1 MSSVDSNAKKFAE
14 EWIAAQADLSANAN
28 AAQADVLPITNKE
41 PVKKEGPNPLSAERW
56 VDYGFD
62 PETLETYGIRDI
74 SAAEAVEI
82 GFSNAHDGIY
92 ITYPRD
98 SDSRIRWHLT
108 GFSAAASA
116 GKYGQRPNTLPAM
129 YYPPTLGSGWQSN
142 TSLPIVITEG
152 EFKAIAVDMLV
163 NTINPLVAPVSVG
176 GVFSWQSNKMGIDL
190 IEDFKAVAW
199 VGRTVYLAFDM
210 DQNTNAMVAL
220 ALSRLT
226 NKLCELGALVMVV
239 QWPAEGGKGI
249 DDYLTKQ
256 ALPRDTWVGLAAEA
270 QFANHVARVL
280 ELNTRFTYCEVQQ
293 QIYDSQNMTYI
304 APKSFCS
311 DFFTQKIKVQTGVK
325 NGVATLKDM
334 PVGMYWLQS
343 PCRVTVVEPV
353 FMPGKPRLIE
363 SSGRRYLNTWMGW
376 GQGLRAKGLEPVKG
390 DVSLFYKF
398 LEATFGGESQ
408 EHVKYLVKRLAWIF
422 QQPTKKHP
430 TWLYF
435 LGKPL
440 QGKSTLINIISELVG
455 TKYTAN
461 VDEDIVRGQ
470 FAEWRSDKML
480 VTFDDSSIKDPRI
493 IRQLL
498 KRLTTETNS
507 QVNLKYVKA
516 QTTESYFSFMFATNS
531 VDALLDHDDRRALV
545 LEAECKWSFEAG
557 EWAAFD
563 AWRVTRVGMQALLH
577 HLMYEVKIEAAF
589 YNEVPP
595 KTHARE
601 LVIEV
606 GESNWD
612 DLINYFAM
620 AKSHVQWPKPASGE
634 MREWRPTV
642 FTVDMLRSVFLLRNG
657 ESERFKAN
665 AATLVGKLV
674 RYGARRCTCEESSD
688 TRGRL
693 LLDREQ
699 VTLWTWDLLWMH
711 RSRGDY
717 LVEYRHLQKTLPELF
732 PGTVKA
738 KF

>member
-1 MSSVDSNAKKFAE
+1 MSEAENKAKQFTD
-14 EWIAAQADLSANAN
+14 EWIAAQTDM
-28 AAQADVLPITNKE
+28 QATQSVVLPITSGE
-41 PVKKEGPNPLSAERW
+41 PAAKNGDNPLSTRRW
-56 VDYGFD
+56 EDYGFHTS
-62 PETLETYGIRDI
+62 TLKTYKIKDI
-74 SAAEAVEI
+74 SASEATEL
-82 GFSNAHDGIY
+82 GFGNVHDGIY

-108 GFSAAASA
+108 GFAAVASA
-116 GKYGQRPNTLPAM
+116 GKYGQKPNTLPAM
-129 YYPPTLGSGWQSN
+129 YYPPTMGKLWMNN
-142 TSLPIVITEG
+142 TSIPVVVTEG
-152 EFKAIAVDMLV
+152 EFKAIAVDLLV
-163 NTINPLVAPVSVG
+163 NGDSPPIVAPISVG
-176 GVFSWQSNKMGIDL
+176 GVFSWQSSKTGIDL
-190 IEDFKAVAW
+190 INDFKEVSW
-199 VGRTVYLAFDM
+199 VGRLVYLAFDM
-210 DQNTNAMVAL
+210 DQTTNAMVSL

-226 NKLCELGALVMVV
+226 NKLCELGAFVMVV
-239 QWPAEGGKGI
+239 QWPAESGKGI
-249 DDYLTKQ
+249 DDYLTTQ
-256 ALPRDTWVGLAAEA
+256 MLPRDAWLNMVSQA
-270 QFANHVARVL
+270 QFSTHIATVL

-293 QIYDSQNMTYI
+293 QVYDSQNMTYI
-304 APKSFCS
+304 APKSFSS
-311 DFFTQKIKVQTGVK
+311 DFFTQRLKVQTGVK
-325 NGVATLKDM
+325 GGVAVLKDM
-334 PVGMYWLQS
+334 PLGMYWLQS
-343 PCRVTVVEPV
+343 PSRTTVVEPV
-353 FMPGKPRLIE
+353 FMPGKPRLINME
-363 SSGRRYLNTWMGW
+363 GRRYLNTWMGW

-422 QQPTKKHP
+422 QQPLKKHP

-455 TKYTAN
+455 TRYTAN

-480 VTFDDSSIKDPRI
+480 VTFDDSSIKDPRV

-498 KRLTTETNS
+498 KRLTTEANS

-516 QTTESYFSFMFATNS
+516 QTTESYFTFMFATNS

-545 LEAECKWSFEAG
+545 LEAECGWDFEKG

-563 AWRVTRVGMQALLH
+563 AWRATRDGMQALLH
-577 HLMYEVKIEAAF
+577 HFMYEVKIEAAF

-620 AKSHVQWPKPASGE
+620 SKAHVQWPKPASGE
-634 MREWRPTV
+634 TRYWKPTI
-642 FTVDMLRSVFLLRNG
+642 FSVDMLRAVFLLRNG
-657 ESERFKAN
+657 DSERFKA
-665 AATLVGKLV
+665 ASATLVGKLV
-674 RYGARRCTCEESSD
+674 RYGARRCTAEETSD

-693 LLDREQ
+693 MLDKEQ